1 MNKVVYVLLGLS
13 LVANGYFLVN
23 SDSQIEKVNV
33 KEVTTQ
39 KAEVKAQT
47 EAKNVEQI
55 RTQENQGDNQEQQYL
70 NKIAEL
76 ENEIAMLKQ
85 QQADLASK
93 PSDAFTFKTSK
104 AMDKELVEKLNLD
117 MNEPME
123 DFENESVDPAW
134 AFKHQDE
141 VYELFA
147 NSDITNQLNLKDVT
161 CKTTVCK
168 VTLETFDDKQSSK
181 MMAMMDASQL
191 MNTSDLLKDFG
202 NRATIEQETN
212 QIFMYLYQ
220 EDEEVSEE

>member
-13 LVANGYFLVN
+13 LAANGYFLIN
-23 SDSQIEKVNV
+23 NDAQKEKVIV
-33 KEVTTQ
+33 KDVTSQ
-39 KAEVKAQT
+39 KAEVKPQ
-47 EAKNVEQI
+47 VEEKI
-55 RTQENQGDNQEQQYL
+55 IKQEVSKDVENINQEQLYL
-70 NKIAEL
+70 DKIAEL
-76 ENEIAMLKQ
+76 ESEIALLKQ

-117 MNEPME
+117 MNKPME

-212 QIFMYLYQ
+212 EIFMYLYQ
-220 EDEEVSEE
+220 EDGESD

>member
-13 LVANGYFLVN
+13 LAANGYFLLN
-23 SDSQIEKVNV
+23 NDSEKENIVV
-33 KEVTTQ
+33 KEVTKQ
-39 KAEVKAQT
+39 KAEIKQEV
-47 EAKNVEQI
+47 EEQI
-55 RTQENQGDNQEQQYL
+55 IRQEVSKDVENINQEQLYL
-70 NKIAEL
+70 DKIAEL
-76 ENEIAMLKQ
+76 ESEIALLKQ
-85 QQADLASK
+85 QQPDPSSK
-93 PSDAFTFKTSK
+93 PSGAFTFKTSK

-117 MNEPME
+117 MNKPME

-191 MNTSDLLKDFG
+191 MSTSELLKDFG
-202 NRATIEQETN
+202 NRSTIEQETN
-212 QIFMYLYQ
+212 EIFMYLYQ
-220 EDEEVSEE
+220 EDEKLD

>member
-13 LVANGYFLVN
+13 LAVNGYFLIN
-23 SDSQIEKVNV
+23 KDSQKEKIVV

-39 KAEVKAQT
+39 KAEVKP
-47 EAKNVEQI
+47 EVEEQI
-55 RTQENQGDNQEQQYL
+55 IKQEVSKEIEDINQEQLYL
-70 NKIAEL
+70 DKIAEL
-76 ENEIAMLKQ
+76 ESEIALLKQ
-85 QQADLASK
+85 QQADLTSK
-93 PSDAFTFKTSK
+93 PSGAITFKTSK

-117 MNEPME
+117 MNKPME
-123 DFENESVDPAW
+123 DYENQSVDPAW

-168 VTLETFDDKQSSK
+168 ITLETFDDKQSSK

-191 MNTSDLLKDFG
+191 LNTSDLLRDFG
-202 NRATIEQETN
+202 NRSTIEQETN
-212 QIFMYLYQ
+212 EIFMYLYQ
-220 EDEEVSEE
+220 EDEETD

>member
-13 LVANGYFLVN
+13 LAVNGYFLVN
-23 SDSQIEKVNV
+23 SDSQKEKVVV
-33 KEVTTQ
+33 KEVNTQ
-39 KAEVKAQT
+39 KAEAEEKIEKQEVSK
-47 EAKNVEQI
+47 EVENI
-55 RTQENQGDNQEQQYL
+55 NQEQLYL
-70 NKIAEL
+70 DKIAEL
-76 ENEIAMLKQ
+76 ESEIVMLKQ
-85 QQADLASK
+85 QQADPSTK
-93 PSDAFTFKTSK
+93 PSGAFTFKTSK

-117 MNEPME
+117 MNKPME
-123 DFENESVDPAW
+123 DFEKESVDPAW

-168 VTLETFDDKQSSK
+168 ITLETFDDKQSSK

-191 MNTSDLLKDFG
+191 MNTSDLLKNFG

-212 QIFMYLYQ
+212 EIFMYLYQ
-220 EDEEVSEE
+220 EEESD

>member
-13 LVANGYFLVN
+13 LAVNGYFLIN
-23 SDSQIEKVNV
+23 KDSQKEKVVV

-39 KAEVKAQT
+39 KAEVKP
-47 EAKNVEQI
+47 EVEEQI
-55 RTQENQGDNQEQQYL
+55 IKQEVSKEIEDINQEQLYL
-70 NKIAEL
+70 DKIAEL
-76 ENEIAMLKQ
+76 ESEIALLKQ
-85 QQADLASK
+85 QQADLTSK
-93 PSDAFTFKTSK
+93 PSGAITFKTSK

-117 MNEPME
+117 MNKPME
-123 DFENESVDPAW
+123 DYENQSVDPAW

-168 VTLETFDDKQSSK
+168 ITLETFDDKQSSK

-191 MNTSDLLKDFG
+191 LNTSDLLRDFG
-202 NRATIEQETN
+202 NRSTIEQETN
-212 QIFMYLYQ
+212 EIFMYLYQ
-220 EDEEVSEE
+220 EDEETD

>member
-13 LVANGYFLVN
+13 LAVNGYFLVN
-23 SDSQIEKVNV
+23 NNSQKEKVIV

-39 KAEVKAQT
+39 KAEVKPQ
-47 EAKNVEQI
+47 VEEKI
-55 RTQENQGDNQEQQYL
+55 IKQEVSKESKDINQEQLYL
-70 NKIAEL
+70 DKIAEL
-76 ENEIAMLKQ
+76 ENEIALLKQ
-85 QQADLASK
+85 QQADSPAK
-93 PSDAFTFKTSK
+93 PSGAITFKTSK

-117 MNEPME
+117 MNKPAEN
-123 DFENESVDPAW
+123 FENESVDPAW

-141 VYELFA
+141 VYELFS

-191 MNTSDLLKDFG
+191 LNTSELLRDFG
-202 NRATIEQETN
+202 NRSTIEQETN
-212 QIFMYLYQ
+212 EIFMYLYQ
-220 EDEEVSEE
+220 QDEESE

>member
-13 LVANGYFLVN
+13 LAANGYFLIN
-23 SDSQIEKVNV
+23 SDSQKEKVIV

-39 KAEVKAQT
+39 KAEIKSQ
-47 EAKNVEQI
+47 VEEKSI
-55 RTQENQGDNQEQQYL
+55 KQEVSDKSEDLKQEQLYL
-70 NKIAEL
+70 DKIAEL
-76 ENEIAMLKQ
+76 ESEIVLLKQ
-85 QQADLASK
+85 QAEANTK
-93 PSDAFTFKTSK
+93 PSDAIAFKTSK
-104 AMDKELVEKLNLD
+104 TMDKELVAKLELD
-117 MNEPME
+117 MNKPME
-123 DFENESVDPAW
+123 NFENESVDPAW

-168 VTLETFDDKQSSK
+168 VTMETFDDKQSSK

-191 MNTSDLLKDFG
+191 FDSSDLLKEFG

-212 QIFMYLYQ
+212 EIFMYLYQ
-220 EDEEVSEE
+220 EEESD